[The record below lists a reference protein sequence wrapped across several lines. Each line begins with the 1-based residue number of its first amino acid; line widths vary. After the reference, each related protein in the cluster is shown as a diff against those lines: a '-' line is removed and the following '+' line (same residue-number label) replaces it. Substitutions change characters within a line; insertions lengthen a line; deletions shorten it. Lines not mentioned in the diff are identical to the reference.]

1 LLTACH
7 PDELRTASD
16 PVISTWLAHATDKAK
31 LPEDC
36 GPHRAAQD
44 RRPGCRGRMPA
55 WRVSQQRPGLSPNA
69 RPAARAW
76 SHRRSTLPW
85 QPSYQLV
92 SLHNPLAAS
101 RSERTEESQQRK
113 KWNAKRIQQNAH
125 EGQFLL
131 GSTDLPISV

>member
-1 LLTACH
+1 MPPTRRSYLRIVDRIGLRKTAALDVAGECQRGEFH
-7 PDELRTASD
+7 SSVRAY
-16 PVISTWLAHATDKAK
+16 
-31 LPEDC
+31 LPM
-36 GPHRAAQD
+36 QD
-44 RRPGCRGRMPA
+44 
-55 WRVSQQRPGLSPNA
+55 QQ
-69 RPAARAW
+69 RAW